1 MSFDKTRYA
10 INNRIRSN
18 IVRVTHENSQLG
30 VMNIQSALEYAFRNG
45 LDLILTVPN
54 ANPPVCIVEDF
65 GKFSY
70 ENKRKEKEVKK
81 KQKETVQQIKEI
93 RLTPTIGDHD
103 LDTKIKAME
112 SFLSDNKIVQVVM
125 KFTRR
130 EINHKDIGSEK
141 INKIVER
148 IKLFGTIESRPNFMG
163 LKLVCRFAPIG
174 KKQNESTRTD

>member
-65 GKFSY
+65 GKF
-70 ENKRKEKEVKK
+70 
-81 KQKETVQQIKEI
+81 
-93 RLTPTIGDHD
+93 P
-103 LDTKIKAME
+103 
-112 SFLSDNKIVQVVM
+112 
-125 KFTRR
+125 
-130 EINHKDIGSEK
+130 INNR
-141 INKIVER
+141 INMSW
-148 IKLFGTIESRPNFMG
+148 TNY
-163 LKLVCRFAPIG
+163 
-174 KKQNESTRTD
+174 